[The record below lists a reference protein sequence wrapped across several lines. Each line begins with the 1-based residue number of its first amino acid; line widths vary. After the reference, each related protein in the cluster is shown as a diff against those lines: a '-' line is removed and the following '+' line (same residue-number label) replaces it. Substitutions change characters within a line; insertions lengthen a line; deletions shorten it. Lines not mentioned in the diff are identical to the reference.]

1 MMSYYTA
8 KQELEQQ
15 LIRELGEE
23 KFSLKKVLKMI
34 ELSSLLS
41 E

>member
-1 MMSYYTA
+1 MSYYTA

-15 LIRELGEE
+15 LIREICKE
-23 KFSLKKVLKMI
+23 KFSFKKLLKMI
-34 ELSSLLS
+34 ELNALIS